1 MKKNLSFFFR
11 DRVTL
16 DFIARA
22 VQSLSGFEI
31 EGKGVLAAP
40 DHLVPNIAFFQRRSL
55 VLASSLDGVENA
67 GAAQNQYLFPI
78 GQLGSE
84 VTFLF
89 EVEKRP
95 TKIVSIKTCSSK
107 QLFRT
112 LPNPSFP
119 NASIGNP
126 GENLDWTPD
135 KNVRG

>member
-1 MKKNLSFFFR
+1 MN
-11 DRVTL
+11 
-16 DFIARA
+16 
-22 VQSLSGFEI
+22 
-31 EGKGVLAAP
+31 
-40 DHLVPNIAFFQRRSL
+40 
-55 VLASSLDGVENA
+55 GVEAA
-67 GAAQNQYLFPI
+67 GAAQNQHLFPI

-126 GENLDWTPD
+126 RENLDWTPD